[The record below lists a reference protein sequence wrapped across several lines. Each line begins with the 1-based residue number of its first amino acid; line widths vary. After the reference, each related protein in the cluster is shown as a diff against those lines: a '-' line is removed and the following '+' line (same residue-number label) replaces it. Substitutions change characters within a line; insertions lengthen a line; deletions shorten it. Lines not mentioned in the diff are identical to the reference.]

1 MNDTKRALYFVGTI
15 LCLLSW
21 PPAASAQATTGPDDG
36 LRPGVFAG
44 AALAL
49 TSTDLDARMRLAAD
63 TTPGSWFVEAGFPL
77 IGRFG
82 VGLEFGGPSDATGET
97 RGHGFDSRGRQ
108 RERFLIGLGRF
119 RVAGSS
125 RWGVDVI
132 GGAGALFQHHE
143 SMETVCGSTCTDLTR
158 VIVHHAPAFVVGA
171 DVPVRVAGPV
181 WLGAVVRYQ
190 VLARGSHQT
199 QVPVLLVPWQ
209 EEWKSSRRLAVGVDF
224 RIGR

>member
-1 MNDTKRALYFVGTI
+1 
-15 LCLLSW
+15 
-21 PPAASAQATTGPDDG
+21 
-36 LRPGVFAG
+36 VFAG

-63 TTPGSWFVEAGFPL
+63 TPARAWFVEAGFPL
-77 IGRFG
+77 SGRLG
-82 VGLEFGGPSDATGET
+82 VGVEFGGPSDATGET
-97 RGHGFDSRGRQ
+97 RGISFDSRGLQ
-108 RERFLIGLGRF
+108 RERLFIGLARV

-143 SMETVCGSTCTDLTR
+143 SLEAFCGRTCTDFR
-158 VIVHHAPAFVVGA
+158 RAIVDHDAPAFVVGA
-171 DVPVRVAGPV
+171 DAPVRVAGPL
-181 WLGAVVRYQ
+181 WLGAVVRYH

-199 QVPVLLVPWQ
+199 QVPVLFVPWQ
-209 EEWKSSRRLAVGVDF
+209 DEWKSSRRLAIGLDF